1 MNSVLVIR
9 KHSSSMPERR
19 NVLKNGKGK
28 EKFSEINSGRSSVQ
42 RLAYAKNKKDDDHPP
57 HSVKRGGTMGS
68 TNRLF
73 CLAMA
78 ALLFLPLCRSLI
90 EEQDFKV
97 ASSACD
103 GTLYPE
109 LCVSTLSTLP
119 NLAKKS
125 LPDMICHTVETIEK
139 DVAQSSSSCNSIYK
153 KRKLNFRQ
161 RVALADCRELF
172 SNTLEELNVTVKD
185 LRSVVNSNRSGEAMT
200 LLSAAMTNQYT
211 CLDGFAYG
219 NHSIRHSIEGG
230 LYNIS
235 KLLSNSLAMTHK
247 IAPKRAE
254 PDAVYEQGKDGFP
267 KWMSAGDRRLLQT
280 TASGIKANVVVAKDG
295 SGKYTTVSAA
305 VAAAPSKS
313 TSRYIIYIK
322 AGTYDEVVDVP
333 KSKTNLM
340 FIGDG
345 IGKTVITGSRN
356 VKDGWTTFRSATV
369 AAVGNGF
376 IARDITF
383 QNTAGA
389 SKHQAVALRVGSDLS
404 AFYRCSFLGYQ
415 DTLYVHSLRQ
425 FYKQCDVYGTVDFI
439 FGNAAVVF
447 QDCNLYARRP
457 DSGQNNMFTAQG
469 REDPNQNTGIS
480 IQNCKLSAASDLA
493 PVKSS
498 FKTYLGRPWKQYSR
512 TVVMQSQIDDL
523 VDPAGWHEW
532 SGNFALSTL
541 FYGEYLNRG
550 AGAGTSQRV
559 KWPGY
564 RVLSASAA
572 SQFTVQNFIGG
583 NNWLPATGVPFSAG
597 L

>member
-1 MNSVLVIR
+1 M
-9 KHSSSMPERR
+9 
-19 NVLKNGKGK
+19 
-28 EKFSEINSGRSSVQ
+28 GRF
-42 RLAYAKNKKDDDHPP
+42 
-57 HSVKRGGTMGS
+57 
-68 TNRLF
+68 TNFL

-78 ALLFLPLCRSLI
+78 ALLFLPLCFCRSLI
-90 EEQDFKV
+90 EEQNFKV
-97 ASSACD
+97 ANSACD

-125 LPDMICHTVETIEK
+125 LPDLICHTVETVEK
-139 DVAQSSSSCNSIYK
+139 DVEQSSSSCNSIYK
-153 KRKLNFRQ
+153 KRKLDFRQ
-161 RVALADCRELF
+161 RVALADCKELF
-172 SNTLEELNVTVKD
+172 SDTLQELNVTVKD
-185 LRSVVNSNRSGEAMT
+185 LRSVINSNRSDEALT

-211 CLDGFAYG
+211 CLDGFAYS
-219 NHSIRHSIEGG
+219 NHSIRHFIEGG
-230 LYNIS
+230 LHNIS
-235 KLLSNSLAMTHK
+235 KLLSNSLALTHK
-247 IAPKRAE
+247 ITPNKTKSAE
-254 PDAVYEQGKDGFP
+254 VYEQGKDGFP

-280 TASGIKANVVVAKDG
+280 TASGVKADVVVAKDG

-305 VAAAPSKS
+305 VAAAPSSSK
-313 TSRYIIYIK
+313 TRYVIYIK
-322 AGTYDEVVDVP
+322 AGTYNEVVDVP
-333 KSKTNLM
+333 KGKTNLM

-345 IGKTVITGSRN
+345 IGKTVITGNRN

-369 AAVGNGF
+369 AVVGNGF

-425 FYKQCDVYGTVDFI
+425 FYRECDIYGTVDFI

-447 QDCNLYARRP
+447 QSCNLYARRP
-457 DSGQNNMFTAQG
+457 DAGQKNIYTAQG

-480 IQNCKLSAASDLA
+480 IQNCKLSASSDLA
-493 PVKSS
+493 AVKSS

-512 TVVMQSQIDDL
+512 TVVMQSQIDDV
-523 VDPAGWHEW
+523 VDPAGWLEW

-550 AGAGTSQRV
+550 AGAGTSNRV
-559 KWPGY
+559 KWAGY
-564 RVLSASAA
+564 RVLTASAA
-572 SQFTVQNFIGG
+572 SPFTVDNFIGG
-583 NNWLPATGVPFSAG
+583 SNWLPATGVPFSAG
-597 L
+597 M